1 MIIKKEEDGI
11 IVQQREDGKPFTEED
26 LAQNL
31 GIDWKNVTE
40 VGWSAG
46 WECPGGKA
54 KRMKLR
60 KPASRLTRRQ
70 H

>member
-1 MIIKKEEDGI
+1 VIIKKEEGGI
-11 IVQQREDGKPFTEED
+11 VIQQREDGKPFTEED

-31 GIDWKNVTE
+31 GIDWKNGTE